1 MSGVRKCDV
10 RGVIEDSARDG
21 KSVFGSLCRLGEEP
35 RNRGTDRGQS
45 LHVAAQFPDP
55 KRKLKLVKRKKCYI
69 DIERLNLFKIFF
81 ECKVSTLQANKILM
95 VEVNVIHVHFA
106 LVACCDLIH
115 RSQG

>member
-55 KRKLKLVKRKKCYI
+55 KQKLLI
-69 DIERLNLFKIFF
+69 LIL
-81 ECKVSTLQANKILM
+81 ILM

-106 LVACCDLIH
+106 LVAYCDLIH